1 MKYATEH
8 FRELLAQRIAERERV
23 ARDLHDTLLQGFH
36 GLMMRFHLATQSIPQ
51 GQKARQEMEEAM
63 DCADAILIESR
74 DKIRDLR
81 YESGREMSISQ
92 ALLKLGEEL
101 KLQERASF
109 ETAVNGTPV
118 DLDPMSYDDIYAIAK
133 EALTNA
139 SRHSGASVIRAEIG
153 FSQKCFRMRISDDG
167 KGIESS
173 VLNSG
178 KRANHYGLAGMYE
191 RAVTLKADL
200 RIANTNGRGAEVVLT
215 VPSLVAYSQQGRH
228 PLSRFIYRYFGFS
241 APNNRSVNREPAAT
255 ARKHK
260 DNS

>member
-1 MKYATEH
+1 
-8 FRELLAQRIAERERV
+8 
-23 ARDLHDTLLQGFH
+23 
-36 GLMMRFHLATQSIPQ
+36 
-51 GQKARQEMEEAM
+51 MEEAM

-81 YESGREMSISQ
+81 YENSREVSLSQ

-109 ETAVNGTPV
+109 ETAVNGTPM
-118 DLDPMSYDDIYAIAK
+118 DLDPISYDDVYAIAK

-139 SRHSGASVIRAEIG
+139 SRHSEASVIRAEIG
-153 FSQKCFRMRISDDG
+153 FSQKCFKMRISDDG
-167 KGIESS
+167 KGIDTS
-173 VLNSG
+173 VLNSR

-215 VPSLVAYSQQGRH
+215 VPSVVAYSQQSRR
-228 PLSRFIYRYFGFS
+228 PLSRFIYRYFGFV
-241 APNNRSVNREPAAT
+241 APSNRSVRREPAVNSKNHT
-255 ARKHK
+255 